1 MLSKDHARI
10 LTCGLALMGATS
22 LLLPATARS
31 AAADA
36 NVETVYTPH
45 TTSIGWVGLGQ
56 NAGSSFGS
64 IGPFTSACAIVEG
77 QPTTSGSVTTR
88 NVYVLDA
95 GDGST
100 NGVVLNVFSKTDTI
114 TTTSDSTSDSVAFT
128 LSQQVSL
135 TLASQAGAVC
145 YMAANDTSVFAGTSA
160 NNFAS
165 IINKSSLAETTVAST
180 VTLFN
185 DPVTQISATSEGK
198 VLVTFGTGSDS
209 GWALYDDQT
218 NYLATGQ
225 FYNYSVLANTVNAT
239 TF

>member
-1 MLSKDHARI
+1 MLSRDHARI
-10 LTCGLALMGATS
+10 LTCGLALLGTSS
-22 LLLPATARS
+22 LLLPATAHS

-36 NVETVYTPH
+36 NVETVYTPR
-45 TTSIGWVGLGQ
+45 TTSINWGALGQ
-56 NAGSSFGS
+56 NAGGSNGS
-64 IGPFTSACAIVEG
+64 IGPFTRACAIVEG
-77 QPTTSGSVTTR
+77 QPTTSGNVTTR

-95 GDGST
+95 GDGTTS
-100 NGVVLNVFSKTDTI
+100 NVVLNVFSKTDTL
-114 TTTSDSTSDSVAFT
+114 TTTSNSTSDSVAFT
-128 LSQQVSL
+128 LSQQVTLS
-135 TLASQAGAVC
+135 LASQASAVC

-185 DPVTQISATSEGK
+185 DPVTQITATSEGK
-198 VLVTFGTGSDS
+198 VLVTFGTGPNS

-225 FYNYSVLANTVNAT
+225 FYNFTVFANTVNAT